1 MSSSLLP
8 SSPNERAE
16 KPSNHPPR
24 KSTTAL
30 ILQTLS
36 TSLSTIG
43 HFLLPECLIVNSSP
57 QVLHETSWL
66 DGLRGVAALLVVL
79 QHEHA
84 MVNMGLHRCYGYDHD
99 DETRSLAYWP
109 VVRLLFSGGSFAVMV
124 FFYISGKFFIFSW
137 RGGGVGLVVG

>member
-1 MSSSLLP
+1 MN
-8 SSPNERAE
+8 SP
-16 KPSNHPPR
+16 
-24 KSTTAL
+24 
-30 ILQTLS
+30 
-36 TSLSTIG
+36 
-43 HFLLPECLIVNSSP
+43 P

-84 MVNMGLHRCYGYDHD
+84 MVNMGLHRCYGHDD

-124 FFYISGKFFIFSW
+124 FFYISGKFFSLLFSLGPE
-137 RGGGVGLVVG
+137 GGGV

>member
-1 MSSSLLP
+1 MN
-8 SSPNERAE
+8 SP
-16 KPSNHPPR
+16 
-24 KSTTAL
+24 
-30 ILQTLS
+30 
-36 TSLSTIG
+36 
-43 HFLLPECLIVNSSP
+43 P

-84 MVNMGLHRCYGYDHD
+84 MVNMGLHRCYGYGHD

-124 FFYISGKFFIFSW
+124 FFYISGKFFSVLFSLGE
-137 RGGGVGLVVG
+137 GGLEMCLSWVFIRFV